1 MNTEN
6 KPVYFTKEQLKQH
19 LEARGINTNEKAR
32 PIIDALA
39 AKGAV
44 IEGFND
50 QKQPNL
56 AQSVLGGVV
65 KPTMD
70 LIGAG
75 FAGVGAL
82 GNRLGQQGTEFV
94 AGQLDNLIN
103 STGGFDGEQ
112 TFSERAR
119 GIQQPSSIGQAYAN
133 QSQQVRESAANPI
146 SQTITGQNIR
156 PAENLKELG
165 GDVLQTAA
173 LAVPGGVTLKG
184 ASTLAKIGGG
194 AAYGTLGGGAFGAG
208 QAMSNNETLEDILK
222 SGAIGAGLGATLGAA
237 IPAVPVAVNA
247 LRKTPEVANDVYSA
261 TKNLRSNLQSYV
273 GSKTV
278 EPQFGTAAT
287 RLTGSATRLESPLAS
302 YSKYLPQAEKAMAD
316 IKVDE
321 PISLVGSQ
329 IGDKF
334 KEVVSLRRDVGNTMG
349 QELKTVGKLKT
360 NIEPI
365 FENFEKA
372 LFENGLTYNGL
383 SKKIIANDLSKVAP
397 DDIALIEDFV
407 QELNRIGA
415 KPSVAQIDA
424 LISRVTDKINYAKS
438 AKGMTSTTNGE
449 RLVKGALNSL
459 RSKFDEVPELAK
471 YAEAR
476 KNYAE
481 LSNFIDEGASF
492 LGNVTQSGD
501 FAKDASLAKSA
512 VQSIL
517 NNGKKDW
524 LLKLEALTDYP
535 ALDESILALQA
546 MKDAGNYKG
555 LSLLETLSDGAIPT
569 SKAGFTQK
577 ILDYVMEKGTR
588 VVAGTPGE
596 RTKAYL
602 KSLEMSGNKVPKTS
616 IKTNTPTPKSGLTN
630 IPSSKGIK
638 KSNVD
643 IKETIP
649 QSTKAATKVGEKSI
663 PKELQ
668 PLAEEA
674 RKYKSAEEFV
684 KAQPTAYRG
693 EGGSN
698 VAQGK
703 ALLAEGKHFASDA
716 EYPKGFGKVGEY
728 VLKPN
733 AKVLDLGDSTFAE
746 ISQKLGIP
754 ERIYISP
761 KELSTIAKEKGYDVV
776 KYTGEY
782 KSTGKQFSHTVD
794 LTGDSYITKSQLTDI
809 WNKTNKKVT
818 LPKSKDLST
827 ELVQQAKKY
836 KSAEEF
842 VKAKSG
848 NQGIYDK
855 EYDNMIQQ
863 NRAEA
868 RPLTENEWRFFEAE
882 TKDDKVKIYRLTTN
896 GEILP
901 GDNVSIYDVSK
912 FINKDGS
919 LNITGAKMGI
929 TQLGGKENVKLTEM
943 WIPKKDLYQTPA
955 GTQVYAPKGL
965 KSLIDLWNKANG
977 KN

>member
-65 KPTMD
+65 KPAMD

-82 GNRLGQQGTEFV
+82 GQY
-94 AGQLDNLIN
+94 AGQNLGNKLGLNESGGISLLD
-103 STGGFDGEQ
+103 
-112 TFSERAR
+112 AYK
-119 GIQQPSSIGQAYAN
+119 QQSKQVQ
-133 QSQQVRESAANPI
+133 QSGANPI

-156 PAENLKELG
+156 PAENFKELG

-184 ASTLAKIGGG
+184 AGTLAKIGGG
-194 AAYGTLGGGAFGAG
+194 AAYGALGGGAFGAG

-247 LRKTPEVANDVYSA
+247 LRKTPEVASDVYSA

-273 GSKTV
+273 GAKTV

-287 RLTGSATRLESPLAS
+287 RLTGSATRLESPLTS

-459 RSKFDEVPELAK
+459 RSKFDEVPELGK

-649 QSTKAATKVGEKSI
+649 QSTKAATKVVEKKMS
-663 PKELQ
+663 
-668 PLAEEA
+668 
-674 RKYKSAEEFV
+674 
-684 KAQPTAYRG
+684 G
-693 EGGSN
+693 
-698 VAQGK
+698 
-703 ALLAEGKHFASDA
+703 
-716 EYPKGFGKVGEY
+716 
-728 VLKPN
+728 
-733 AKVLDLGDSTFAE
+733 FAE
-746 ISQKLGIP
+746 IANGGKSKIVPEDADALMDFIKLTNGEQEVSAATAKLITNEAKKVAKSYGIKVSKD
-754 ERIYISP
+754 EREFADALAKALYDEYHKLPGFAELGFLP
-761 KELSTIAKEKGYDVV
+761 KAAIATGVAAGGLKVG
-776 KYTGEY
+776 GEY
-782 KSTGKQFSHTVD
+782 K
-794 LTGDSYITKSQLTDI
+794 
-809 WNKTNKKVT
+809 
-818 LPKSKDLST
+818 KSK
-827 ELVQQAKKY
+827 
-836 KSAEEF
+836 
-842 VKAKSG
+842 
-848 NQGIYDK
+848 
-855 EYDNMIQQ
+855 
-863 NRAEA
+863 
-868 RPLTENEWRFFEAE
+868 
-882 TKDDKVKIYRLTTN
+882 
-896 GEILP
+896 
-901 GDNVSIYDVSK
+901 
-912 FINKDGS
+912 
-919 LNITGAKMGI
+919 
-929 TQLGGKENVKLTEM
+929 
-943 WIPKKDLYQTPA
+943 
-955 GTQVYAPKGL
+955 
-965 KSLIDLWNKANG
+965 